1 MTSEAELFYLV
12 LLTLMMLIIH
22 LILSTKHRRNDRH
35 SNESSSL
42 QHCKCGGGFIERR
55 RGLIGNS
62 PLDST
67 SGKGQNDGKAALKCR
82 LVTNFAYHRRSRRRR
97 SRTNHKLLKNSKRK
111 TILLS
116 SRAQPLCYRPIC
128 IEKLPKSKPIKE
140 SRHNGKCC
148 MANQA
153 MRSVVTSK
161 ICQKRCS
168 QWRPMHAPVRSDS

>member
-1 MTSEAELFYLV
+1 M
-12 LLTLMMLIIH
+12 
-22 LILSTKHRRNDRH
+22 
-35 SNESSSL
+35 
-42 QHCKCGGGFIERR
+42 
-55 RGLIGNS
+55 IGNS

-128 IEKLPKSKPIKE
+128 IEKLPKSKPMKGIEAQWEVLHGEPGDALCRYLKDMPE
-140 SRHNGKCC
+140 TLLAMATHARAGAERFVMGSIAGFCVRHAAVPLLLYWPPLRN
-148 MANQA
+148 
-153 MRSVVTSK
+153 
-161 ICQKRCS
+161 
-168 QWRPMHAPVRSDS
+168 